1 MLHQSISSSPLQ
13 QYGWKLPPYET
24 FRVLLVGEQASCNA
38 LLGALLRREDLLRRA
53 VGEGDAAEGSD
64 QRRHIVEE
72 KIQSH
77 GQVLNF
83 ILDERFLSI
92 DDEEEMTAD
101 YDEDITADVTEPQI
115 DGQSSGDGILSAYLS
130 PMRRLASTTSKMLM
144 NGVAA
149 SPPHAAVSD
158 AELEETVRRRRKNDA
173 ILQFIQDKS
182 QKLDLVWFC
191 FSHQNWTDSN
201 TRKEARYFCQL
212 TCVPPRSLSCLR
224 VGGGGG
230 VNVLTIAIGA
240 VSWPSG

>member
-83 ILDERFLSI
+83 ILDERFLSNH
-92 DDEEEMTAD
+92 DEEEMTAD
-101 YDEDITADVTEPQI
+101 CDEDVTGGLTEPRI
-115 DGQSSGDGILSAYLS
+115 DGQSSSDGILSAYLS

-144 NGVAA
+144 NGAAA
-149 SPPHAAVSD
+149 SPPHAAAVSD

-182 QKLDLVWFC
+182 QKLDLVWYC
-191 FSHQNWTDSN
+191 FSHQNWTDSS
-201 TRKEARYFCQL
+201 TRKEAKYACQL
-212 TCVPPRSLSCLR
+212 ACVPPRAL
-224 VGGGGG
+224 
-230 VNVLTIAIGA
+230 
-240 VSWPSG
+240 